1 MSNPFGIAIVHT
13 AYNVVTVLV
22 CFPLSKMLMNVV
34 NKAIK
39 DEADEQEVI
48 LDERLLVTPSIA
60 IAQCYRA
67 TGTMAKVTRE
77 TLMLSVKM
85 LKHYNPKAAEVI
97 NRNEVLI
104 DKYQDTL
111 ETFLQKLSAREL
123 SEEDSSRISQLVLS
137 ISDFEKIADHAIHIL
152 NIATKM
158 HTKEWTLF
166 PDTIAELKRVVNA
179 VKEVYDVTVN
189 AFIYQDLAS
198 AYHVEPLE
206 QVVDDIAYYAKK
218 NHIKRVK
225 SAKAHI
231 KRGFVY
237 AEILNDLERISDHC
251 SNIATNTI
259 QSMNVSIP
267 KHILKNQLKEADIG
281 EFSSKVAEFKEKY
294 NIEPVNV

>member
-1 MSNPFGIAIVHT
+1 M
-13 AYNVVTVLV
+13 
-22 CFPLSKMLMNVV
+22 
-34 NKAIK
+34 
-39 DEADEQEVI
+39 
-48 LDERLLVTPSIA
+48 
-60 IAQCYRA
+60 
-67 TGTMAKVTRE
+67 
-77 TLMLSVKM
+77 
-85 LKHYNPKAAEVI
+85 
-97 NRNEVLI
+97 
-104 DKYQDTL
+104 
-111 ETFLQKLSAREL
+111 
-123 SEEDSSRISQLVLS
+123 LS

-166 PDTIAELKRVVNA
+166 PDTIDELKRVVNA

-259 QSMNVSIP
+259 QSMNVTIP

-281 EFSSKVAEFKEKY
+281 EFSSKVSDFKEKY
-294 NIEPVNV
+294 KIEPVDV